1 VSRSSESGAPT
12 GAAPRWAEEVASW
25 AATHQDDL
33 IAFRRHLHAHPEL
46 SGAEHDTTDLVVER
60 LTAAGH
66 RPHVLDSGTGVVCDV
81 GAPGAMPAVA
91 LRADIDGLAMPDE
104 KEVTYRSQNA
114 GAAHACG
121 HDVHTTVVLGAGL
134 ALADRLEVAG
144 ASVRLIFEPAEE
156 QVPGGAVEVI
166 DAGWLEGVRAVYGL
180 HCDPKLDVGTVGTRV
195 GPITSAADQVFV
207 VLRGPGGHTARPQLT
222 VDLVKVAARFAIE
235 LPDLLEEIA
244 PGEVLL
250 VWGSLRAGDASNV
263 IPTTAHLGGT
273 LRTSDRLVWEQAH
286 ALLTEA
292 STRLLAPAGVE
303 FEVDHRRGVPP
314 VDNHRRETELL
325 DAAIAASLG
334 EDARVDTPRSAGA
347 DSFAWYLE
355 RTGGTYLR
363 LGTHDPDSP
372 RRFDLHVGDFD
383 VDERAIAL
391 GVRVLAAAIAA
402 ELALP

>member
-1 VSRSSESGAPT
+1 VSRSSASGAS
-12 GAAPRWAEEVASW
+12 PRCTEAVATW

-33 IAFRRHLHAHPEL
+33 IAFRRHLHAHPER
-46 SGAEHDTTDLVVER
+46 SGEEHDTTDLVVER

-66 RPHVLDSGTGVVCDV
+66 RPHVLDSGTGLVCDV
-81 GAPGAMPAVA
+81 GAPGAAPTVA

-104 KEVTYRSQNA
+104 KEVPYRSQNA
-114 GAAHACG
+114 GTAHACG

-134 ALADRLEVAG
+134 ALADRLQEAG

-166 DAGWLEGVRAVYGL
+166 DSGWLEGVRAVYGL
-180 HCDPKLDVGTVGTRV
+180 HCDPKLDVGTIGTRV

-207 VLRGPGGHTARPQLT
+207 VLHGPGGHTARPQLT
-222 VDLVKVAARFAIE
+222 VDLVQVAARFAID
-235 LPDLLEEIA
+235 LPDLLAQMA

-263 IPTTAHLGGT
+263 IPTTARLGGT
-273 LRTSDRLVWEQAH
+273 LRTSDRGVWDQAH

-292 STRLLAPAGVE
+292 STRLLAPTGVE

-325 DAAIAASLG
+325 DAAVAASLG

-355 RTGGTYLR
+355 RAGGTYLR

-391 GVRVLAAAIAA
+391 GVRVLAAAVAA